1 MLVGFLFYPEAACW
15 LVLWLSYGI
24 VYCYQKQ
31 HVYRL
36 YINANRFLAWS
47 NTLANLAIPARCT
60 STGSR
65 LLWLR
70 RFFSGKPTRTHVK
83 HNGYFFLSMQRYIF
97 RCIYTVDVFLLWSV
111 PYFDSGTRH
120 HHVQSLTLVTVI
132 VPTTELIIVVFL
144 LSIACNPFSSYC
156 DE

>member
-70 RFFSGKPTRTHVK
+70 RFFSGKPKCTHLR
-83 HNGYFFLSMQRYIF
+83 HNGYFSFSISPRYICWIDKDAITYFARGFVGLAIPFKCLLMIFHPPNSDICYWLGARSSIFMHMNIFLSF
-97 RCIYTVDVFLLWSV
+97 W
-111 PYFDSGTRH
+111 
-120 HHVQSLTLVTVI
+120 
-132 VPTTELIIVVFL
+132 E
-144 LSIACNPFSSYC
+144 
-156 DE
+156 

>member
-1 MLVGFLFYPEAACW
+1 MILCSATGSWRSCVGFNGYF
-15 LVLWLSYGI
+15 SRTKRM
-24 VYCYQKQ
+24 YQ
-31 HVYRL
+31 L
-36 YINANRFLAWS
+36 YINTIRFLAGS
-47 NTLANLAIPARCT
+47 NTQENLAILVRCT
-60 STGSR
+60 SIGSR

-70 RFFSGKPTRTHVK
+70 RFFSGKPTRTHVR
-83 HNGYFFLSMQRYIF
+83 HNGYFFFSMQRYIF